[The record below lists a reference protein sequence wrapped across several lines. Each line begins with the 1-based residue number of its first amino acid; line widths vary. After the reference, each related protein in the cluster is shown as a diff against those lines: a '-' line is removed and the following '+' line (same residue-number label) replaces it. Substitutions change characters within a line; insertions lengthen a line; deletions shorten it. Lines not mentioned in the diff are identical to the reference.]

1 MILTELRQRVRVIVM
16 GRGGTDIYGRASVLR
31 RGRSRRRMIHIWRHL
46 GNDMSRRRGY
56 WRRSRGHWRRRSL
69 AIHHVRSACRLGRM
83 LQRMAYWRRR
93 RGGWR
98 IMLLRRHNM
107 VRVRYHRLAL
117 ILGMMMSRCRGRW
130 RWFSSTRIGIILNR
144 DGDQVAVF
152 SRRDAEGV
160 LTDRA
165 GRRRSHGHLGRRG
178 ADVFVRLVVML
189 MRHVLQGRRRHHD
202 VLLRGNVAHV
212 MFLRR
217 HYETLRDLSRRRGNG
232 RMHGFK
238 RRTSHGLSSSHMA
251 VVDVSL

>member
-1 MILTELRQRVRVIVM
+1 
-16 GRGGTDIYGRASVLR
+16 
-31 RGRSRRRMIHIWRHL
+31 
-46 GNDMSRRRGY
+46 
-56 WRRSRGHWRRRSL
+56 
-69 AIHHVRSACRLGRM
+69 
-83 LQRMAYWRRR
+83 
-93 RGGWR
+93 
-98 IMLLRRHNM
+98 MLLRRHNM